1 MRHQECVLLGTD
13 SGLYGRLCGPLAT
26 TNGAE
31 SGWAKSC
38 SRNNQLPHLS
48 NCDVNATLRLYAPKD
63 AFVSYIHAWLRL
75 SIGFNNSTR
84 FSGTTTG
91 RHSARAL
98 SFCHFI
104 DKSDRR
110 GGQEI
115 AAADCRCG

>member
-1 MRHQECVLLGTD
+1 
-13 SGLYGRLCGPLAT
+13 
-26 TNGAE
+26 
-31 SGWAKSC
+31 
-38 SRNNQLPHLS
+38 LPHLS
-48 NCDVNATLRLYAPKD
+48 NCDVNATLRLYATKD

-91 RHSARAL
+91 RRSARAL
-98 SFCHFI
+98 SLARFV